1 MKRKYKSI
9 KLIAATTVLLFMQF
23 ISFAQEATTE
33 VQKPEVVQIP
43 KMFFD
48 PVTYIWILLGFIVL
62 LTIYTMSHTIR
73 ALTKIV
79 EGKYTPANSA
89 QSAEEGLTPEIVK
102 PSLYSRIMH
111 SLVKAV
117 PVEKEKDVMLDHNYD
132 GIQELDN
139 QLPPWWKYGFYLTIV
154 FAFVYLFNFHVSGS
168 GKLQIAE
175 YNEEMQNAEL
185 AKKQRMENDANY
197 ITSAS
202 VVKLTEASSLAAG
215 KEIYMKSCLA
225 CHGEFGQGNVG
236 PNLTDEF
243 WIHGGGIK
251 NVFNTVTEGV
261 PAKGMISWKSQL
273 SPKAIQEVSS
283 YILTLQGTNPA
294 SPKEPQG
301 EKWVEVTDS
310 IAVAADSLI
319 TDSTQAAVAISK

>member
-1 MKRKYKSI
+1 MKRINKSI

-23 ISFAQEATTE
+23 TSFAQTVATEAT
-33 VQKPEVVQIP
+33 KPDVVQIP

-48 PVTYIWILLGFIVL
+48 PITYIWILLGFIVL

-79 EGKYTPANSA
+79 EGKYAPAGST
-89 QSAEEGLTPEIVK
+89 QTESSEVVPEIVR

-117 PVEKEKDVMLDHNYD
+117 PIEKEKDVMLDHNYD

-139 QLPPWWKYGFYLTIV
+139 QLPPWWKYGFYITIV

-168 GKLQIAE
+168 GKLQLAE

-185 AKKQRMENDANY
+185 AKKQRIENDANY

-202 VVKLTEASSLAAG
+202 VVKLTEPVSLAAG
-215 KEIYMKSCLA
+215 KAIYIQNCKA
-225 CHGEFGQGNVG
+225 CHGDFGQGNVG

-251 NVFNTVTEGV
+251 NVFNVVTDGV
-261 PAKGMISWKSQL
+261 PSKGMISWKSQL
-273 SPKAIQEVSS
+273 TPKAIQEVSS

-294 SPKEPQG
+294 TPKEPQG

-310 IAVAADSLI
+310 AVVADSVAV
-319 TDSTQAAVAISK
+319 DSVQSIALSIK

>member
-1 MKRKYKSI
+1 
-9 KLIAATTVLLFMQF
+9 MQ
-23 ISFAQEATTE
+23 INSFAQEVAAE
-33 VQKPEVVQIP
+33 VKKPDVVQIP
-43 KMFFD
+43 KAFFD
-48 PVTYIWILLGFIVL
+48 PVTYIWILLGFIVIM
-62 LTIYTMSHTIR
+62 TIYTMSHTITV
-73 ALTKIV
+73 LTRII
-79 EGKYTPANSA
+79 EGKNVPAGTESHLVEELASA
-89 QSAEEGLTPEIVK
+89 K
-102 PSLYSRIMH
+102 KNSLYSRIMH

-132 GIQELDN
+132 GIRELDN
-139 QLPPWWKYGFYLTIV
+139 QLPPWWKYGFYLAIV

-175 YNEEMQNAEL
+175 YNEEMKNAEL
-185 AKKQRMENDANY
+185 EKKQRMENDANY

-202 VVKLTEASSLAAG
+202 VVTLTDPASIAAG
-215 KEIYMKSCLA
+215 KETFIKSCKA
-225 CHGEFGQGNVG
+225 CHGDFGQGNVG

-283 YILTLQGTNPA
+283 YILTLQGSNPA

-310 IAVAADSLI
+310 VTVTDTLAVDSVQSIAL
-319 TDSTQAAVAISK
+319 SKK

>member
-1 MKRKYKSI
+1 MKRINNSI
-9 KLIAATTVLLFMQF
+9 KLIASTTVLLFMQF
-23 ISFAQEATTE
+23 TSYAQEVATE
-33 VQKPEVVQIP
+33 VKKPEVVQIP

-79 EGKYTPANSA
+79 EGKYAPTGST
-89 QSAEEGLTPEIVK
+89 QAEAAELSPEIVR

-117 PVEKEKDVMLDHNYD
+117 PIEKEKDVMLDHNYD

-139 QLPPWWKYGFYLTIV
+139 QLPPWWKYGFYITIV

-168 GKLQIAE
+168 GKLQLAE
-175 YNEEMQNAEL
+175 YNEEMKNAEL
-185 AKKQRMENDANY
+185 ERKARMENDANY

-202 VVKLTEASSLAAG
+202 VVTLTEAGSIAAG
-215 KEIYMKSCLA
+215 KETYIKSCKA
-225 CHGEFGQGNVG
+225 CHGDFGQGNVG

-251 NVFNTVTEGV
+251 NIFNTVTEGV
-261 PAKGMISWKSQL
+261 PAKGMISWKTQL
-273 SPKAIQEVSS
+273 TPKAIQEVSS

-301 EKWVEVTDS
+301 DKWVEVTDS
-310 IAVAADSLI
+310 IVVADSI
-319 TDSTQAAVAISK
+319 VVDSVQSIALSKK

>member
-1 MKRKYKSI
+1 MKRTNKSFN
-9 KLIAATTVLLFMQF
+9 LIAATTVLLFIQF
-23 ISFAQEATTE
+23 TSFAQTVAPEAA
-33 VQKPEVVQIP
+33 KPEVVQIP

-62 LTIYTMSHTIR
+62 LTIYTMSHTIS
-73 ALTKIV
+73 ALAKII
-79 EGKYTPANSA
+79 EGKYATVGSTQTDPVEAI
-89 QSAEEGLTPEIVK
+89 PEIVR

-117 PVEKEKDVMLDHNYD
+117 PIEKEKDVMLDHNYD

-139 QLPPWWKYGFYLTIV
+139 QLPPWWKYGFYITIL

-168 GKLQIAE
+168 GKLQLAE
-175 YNEEMQNAEL
+175 YNEEIQNAEL
-185 AKKQRMENDANY
+185 AKKQRIENDANY

-202 VVKLTEASSLAAG
+202 VVKLSEPGSLAAG
-215 KEIYMKSCLA
+215 KAIYIQSCKA
-225 CHGEFGQGNVG
+225 CHGDFGQGNVG

-251 NVFNTVTEGV
+251 NVFNVVTDGV
-261 PAKGMISWKSQL
+261 PSKGMISWKSQMT
-273 SPKAIQEVSS
+273 PKAIQEVSS

-294 SPKEPQG
+294 TPKEPQG

-310 IAVAADSLI
+310 AVVADSVVV
-319 TDSTQAAVAISK
+319 DSVQSIALSK

>member
-1 MKRKYKSI
+1 MKRIKNNI
-9 KLIAATTVLLFMQF
+9 KLIAATTVLLFMQ
-23 ISFAQEATTE
+23 INSFAQEVAAE
-33 VQKPEVVQIP
+33 VKKPDVVQIP
-43 KMFFD
+43 KALFD
-48 PVTYIWILLGFIVL
+48 PVTYIWILLGFIVV
-62 LTIYTMSHTIR
+62 LTIYTMSHTITV
-73 ALTKIV
+73 LTRII
-79 EGKYTPANSA
+79 EGKSA
-89 QSAEEGLTPEIVK
+89 HAATEAHLVEELASAK
-102 PSLYSRIMH
+102 KNSLYSRIMH

-117 PVEKEKDVMLDHNYD
+117 PIEKERDVLLDHNYD

-175 YNEEMQNAEL
+175 YNEEMKNAEL
-185 AKKQRMENDANY
+185 DKKQRMENDANY
-197 ITSAS
+197 ITAAS
-202 VVKLTEASSLAAG
+202 VVTLTDPAAIAAG
-215 KEIYMKSCLA
+215 KETFIKSCKA
-225 CHGEFGQGNVG
+225 CHGDFGQGNVG
-236 PNLTDEF
+236 PNLTDEY

-273 SPKAIQEVSS
+273 SPKAIQEVAS

-294 SPKEPQG
+294 APKEPQG

-310 IAVAADSLI
+310 VAVTDTLAVDSVQSIAL
-319 TDSTQAAVAISK
+319 SKK